1 MRCTEGKE
9 NAAARC
15 VIAPKGAMEAGLG
28 DLYLQLDRGAA
39 DIAARVDT
47 FGNLGGY
54 EDWRSA
60 AIRCER

>member
-1 MRCTEGKE
+1 
-9 NAAARC
+9 
-15 VIAPKGAMEAGLG
+15 MEAGLG